1 MESRLPSSM
10 RRPIMLFRSLIIV
23 GLLVLSLQV
32 KAQVSFEFMPT
43 GQVNLIIDQ
52 EQSLY
57 LNIGGPTL
65 YLFESPTSK
74 SGIIFTPSLKF
85 TNEESLKVIPANG
98 AGIFWQSKN
107 SGLKISLLG
116 FYDTANEPWNLA
128 FGIGKVFKTSKKK

>member
-1 MESRLPSSM
+1 M
-10 RRPIMLFRSLIIV
+10 RRPVRLIRSIIIA
-23 GLLVLSLQV
+23 GLLVVSVQV
-32 KAQVSFEFMPT
+32 KAQTSFELMPT

-74 SGIIFTPSLKF
+74 SGIVFTPSLKF
-85 TNEESLKVIPANG
+85 TNEESLKVTPANG
-98 AGIFWQSKN
+98 AGVFWQSKK

-116 FYDTANEPWNLA
+116 FYDTTNEPWNLA
-128 FGIGKVFKTSKKK
+128 FGIGKVFKPSKKK

>member
-1 MESRLPSSM
+1 MESRLSSSM
-10 RRPIMLFRSLIIV
+10 RRPIRSIIIA
-23 GLLVLSLQV
+23 GLLAVSVQV
-32 KAQVSFEFMPT
+32 KAQTSFELMPT

-74 SGIIFTPSLKF
+74 SGIVFTPSLKF
-85 TNEESLKVIPANG
+85 TNEESLKVTPANG
-98 AGIFWQSKN
+98 AGVFWQSKK

-128 FGIGKVFKTSKKK
+128 FGIGKVFKPSKKK

>member
-1 MESRLPSSM
+1 M
-10 RRPIMLFRSLIIV
+10 RRPIRLIRSIIIA
-23 GLLVLSLQV
+23 GLLVVSVQV
-32 KAQVSFEFMPT
+32 KAQTSFELMPT

-74 SGIIFTPSLKF
+74 SGIVFTPSLKF
-85 TNEESLKVIPANG
+85 TNEESLKVTPANG
-98 AGIFWQSKN
+98 AGVFWQSKK

-128 FGIGKVFKTSKKK
+128 FGIGKVFKPSRKK

>member
-1 MESRLPSSM
+1 LKELKQND
-10 RRPIMLFRSLIIV
+10 I
-23 GLLVLSLQV
+23 
-32 KAQVSFEFMPT
+32 MPT

-74 SGIIFTPSLKF
+74 SGIVFTPSLKF
-85 TNEESLKVIPANG
+85 TNEESLKVTPANG
-98 AGIFWQSKN
+98 AGVFWQSKK

-128 FGIGKVFKTSKKK
+128 FGIGKVFKPSKKK

>member
-1 MESRLPSSM
+1 M
-10 RRPIMLFRSLIIV
+10 RRPIRLIRSIIIA
-23 GLLVLSLQV
+23 GLLVVSVQV
-32 KAQVSFEFMPT
+32 KAQTSFELMPT

-74 SGIIFTPSLKF
+74 AGIVFTPSLKF
-85 TNEESLKVIPANG
+85 TNEESLKVTPANG
-98 AGIFWQSKN
+98 AGVFWQSKK

-128 FGIGKVFKTSKKK
+128 FGIGKVFKPSKKK

>member
-1 MESRLPSSM
+1 M
-10 RRPIMLFRSLIIV
+10 RRPIRLIRSIIIA
-23 GLLVLSLQV
+23 GLLVVSVQV
-32 KAQVSFEFMPT
+32 KAQTSFELMPT
-43 GQVNLIIDQ
+43 GQINLIIDQ

-74 SGIIFTPSLKF
+74 SGIVFTPSLKF
-85 TNEESLKVIPANG
+85 TNEESLKVTPANG
-98 AGIFWQSKN
+98 AGVFWQSKK

-128 FGIGKVFKTSKKK
+128 FGIGKVFKPSKKK